1 MEDLCINIS
10 RHSLDVLSTLLQP
23 KEFADLG
30 LYLARLV
37 ETDLRHRRLALLEDA
52 VRQELLRSGAS
63 RVFALDIHDF
73 ARDPLGLSELI
84 SRTGQPCTLTIAD
97 KPRLLVQ
104 DIRRVARNIADP
116 MTGQ

>member
-1 MEDLCINIS
+1 MEDLFINFPG
-10 RHSLDVLSTLLQP
+10 HSLDVLKTLLQP

-37 ETDLRHRRLALLEDA
+37 EKDLRHRRLALCEEA

-84 SRTGQPCTLTIAD
+84 SRTGEPCTLTID
-97 KPRLLVQ
+97 NKPRLLVQ
-104 DIRRVARNIADP
+104 DIRRVAKDIADP
-116 MTGQ
+116 